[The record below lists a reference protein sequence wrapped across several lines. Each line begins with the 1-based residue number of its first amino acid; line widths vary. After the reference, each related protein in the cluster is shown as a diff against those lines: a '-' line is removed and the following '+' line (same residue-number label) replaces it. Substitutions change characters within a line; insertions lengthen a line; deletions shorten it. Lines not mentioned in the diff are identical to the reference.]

1 VTAAAPRVDAE
12 AVPPRRQRYT
22 TGDAAPPIEVEASGG
37 ALAVRQG
44 ERTLLRGRLGPSGLA
59 VEPEDGCEER
69 AVARAV
75 AAAAAS
81 VFDADLDAAELA
93 LVRSTPPEV
102 VAAALGHGLV
112 ADDRAPVIRR
122 RQLLQSP
129 LLWHGDPRAV
139 PHPRLPR
146 STADGRVYP
155 ERPPLARGVVYDRFD
170 PLLGMRVSFRR
181 VDIDRDLP
189 LFHAWMNELRVAYF
203 WELAQSEDELRAYL
217 RRLEEDPH
225 AWPLIGCFDGDP
237 AGYFEIYWAKENRLG
252 PYYDAHDYDRGWH
265 GLIGARHHLGLA
277 KTAAWLRGLTHFLFL
292 DDPRTEK
299 VVGEPR
305 VDNAKLLRYADALAY
320 DKVKEFDFPH
330 KRAALMHCWRDPFFE
345 RVLR

>member
-1 VTAAAPRVDAE
+1 MTAESRSGDTAR
-12 AVPPRRQRYT
+12 PPARYT
-22 TGDAAPPIEVEASGG
+22 RHGAPPIEVWPG
-37 ALAVRQG
+37 AQGLSVRQAG
-44 ERTLLRGRLGPSGLA
+44 RTLLQARPAPAGLEVEA
-59 VEPEDGCEER
+59 VSRDDETLL
-69 AVARAV
+69 ARAL
-75 AAAAAS
+75 AAAAAAC
-81 VFDADLDAAELA
+81 FEADARLAEI
-93 LVRSTPPEV
+93 
-102 VAAALGHGLV
+102 ALGPGIASGLLGAAVRHGLL
-112 ADDRAPVIRR
+112 ASPAAPVIRR
-122 RQLLQSP
+122 RQLLQLP
-129 LLWHGDPRAV
+129 LLWHQDPRPV
-139 PHPRLPR
+139 PHPCLPCRLP
-146 STADGRVYP
+146 DGRIHP
-155 ERPPLARGVVYDRFD
+155 ERPPLAEGVVYDRFD

-181 VDIDRDLP
+181 VDVARDLP

-203 WELAQSEDELRAYL
+203 WELAQEEAQLRAYL
-217 RRLEEDPH
+217 ERLEADPH

-237 AGYFEIYWAKENRLG
+237 AGYFEIYWAKEDRLG
-252 PYYDAHDYDRGWH
+252 PHYDAHDHDRGWH

-320 DKVKEFDFPH
+320 EKVKEFDFPH

>member
-1 VTAAAPRVDAE
+1 MRAEPRSADTGPAPS
-12 AVPPRRQRYT
+12 RYT
-22 TGDAAPPIEVEASGG
+22 LGGTPAIEVEPAGQG
-37 ALAVRQG
+37 LAVRQDG
-44 ERTLLRGRLGPSGLA
+44 RTLLQGRLIGSGLEVTPA
-59 VEPEDGCEER
+59 AEMDGHLL
-69 AVARAV
+69 ARAI

-81 VFDADLDAAELA
+81 CFEHDLGLAELPLGPDTA
-93 LVRSTPPEV
+93 QAAVS
-102 VAAALGHGLV
+102 AALRHGLI
-112 ADDRAPVIRR
+112 ARPEAPLIRR
-122 RQLLQSP
+122 RQLLQLP
-129 LLWHGDPRAV
+129 LLWHQDPRPL
-139 PHPRLPR
+139 PHPRLPYGL
-146 STADGRVYP
+146 ADGRVHP
-155 ERPPLARGVVYDRFD
+155 ERPPLARDVVYDRFD

-181 VDIDRDLP
+181 VDVEHDLP

-203 WELAQSEDELRAYL
+203 WELAQDETQLRAYL
-217 RRLEEDPH
+217 ERLEADPH

-237 AGYFEIYWAKENRLG
+237 AGYFEIYWAKEDRLG

-265 GLIGARHHLGLA
+265 GLIGARQHLGLA
-277 KTAAWLRGLTHFLFL
+277 KTAAWLRGLTHFMFL

>member
-1 VTAAAPRVDAE
+1 MSLARRSVA
-12 AVPPRRQRYT
+12 AVPPAHRYT
-22 TGDAAPPIEVEASGG
+22 LGAAPAIEVEAAADG
-37 ALAVRQG
+37 LAVRQG
-44 ERTLLRGRLGPSGLA
+44 GRVLLHAQPGRSALDLLPAAA
-59 VEPEDGCEER
+59 VEGR
-69 AVARAV
+69 ALARAI
-75 AAAAAS
+75 AAALAAR
-81 VFDADLDAAELA
+81 FEADLGLTELA
-93 LVRSTPPEV
+93 LGADTRPDLLAV
-102 VAAALGHGLV
+102 ALGHGLI
-112 ADDRAPVIRR
+112 ASRAAPLVRR
-122 RQLLQSP
+122 RQFLQLP
-129 LLWHGDPRAV
+129 LLWHQDPRPL

-146 STADGRVYP
+146 RLEDGRVHP
-155 ERPPLARGVVYDRFD
+155 ERPPLAAGVVYDRFD
-170 PLLGMRVSFRR
+170 PQLGMRVSFRR
-181 VDIDRDLP
+181 VDVGRDLP

-203 WELAQSEDELRAYL
+203 WELAQDEAQLRAYL
-217 RRLEEDPH
+217 ERLEADPH
-225 AWPLIGCFDGDP
+225 AWPLIGCFDDDP
-237 AGYFEIYWAKENRLG
+237 AGYFEIYWAKEDRLG

-330 KRAALMHCWRDPFFE
+330 KRAALMHCWRDPFFD

>member
-1 VTAAAPRVDAE
+1 MTAAQRARVEAAAPR
-12 AVPPRRQRYT
+12 RLYT
-22 TGDAAPPIEVEASGG
+22 SGTAAPIEVEATSDG
-37 ALAVRQG
+37 ALAVRRQD
-44 ERTLLRGRLGPSGLA
+44 RFLLRGGLGPSGLD
-59 VEPEDGCEER
+59 VEPADGCEGR
-69 AVARAV
+69 ALARAV

-81 VFDADLDAAELA
+81 VFEADLGLAELS
-93 LVRSTPPEV
+93 LGPGTPAGV
-102 VAAALGHGLV
+102 IATALGHGLIAG
-112 ADDRAPVIRR
+112 ADAPVIRR
-122 RQLLQSP
+122 RQLLQLP
-129 LLWHGDPRAV
+129 LLWHQDPRPV

-146 STADGRVYP
+146 RTADGRTHP

-181 VDIDRDLP
+181 VDLDRDMP
-189 LFHAWMNELRVAYF
+189 LFHSWMNELRVAYF
-203 WELAQSEDELRAYL
+203 WELAWSEDDLRAYL
-217 RRLEEDPH
+217 QRLEDDPH
-225 AWPLIGCFDGDP
+225 SWPLVGCFDGDP
-237 AGYFEIYWAKENRLG
+237 AGYFEVYWAKEDRLG
-252 PYYDAHDYDRGWH
+252 PHYDAHDHDRGWH

-320 DKVKEFDFPH
+320 EKVKEFDFPH